1 MIETLASNLA
11 TNPTFA
17 SLMESGFISFQPLI
31 AQQVNIQN
39 GPGMLLALCLV
50 GAGAGLYLLRSVR
63 PELARDYDIFF
74 SAIGL
79 LCGGILLFSGWR
91 LDPILMF
98 GQVLLTG
105 SAIFFGFENIR
116 MRSISTG
123 QARRGT
129 RSIDDDRP
137 VSSERV
143 YRAELDELGSYPDDR
158 PPMRRIRGGRDS
170 ESERN
175 GAYEDDLYS
184 DSDRLIEGTRSRS
197 PRRSN
202 SRGGYGDRPNRSE
215 NSRAENNRRRSPSR
229 GYDAS
234 FGDSASDSSSD
245 YASESSYSTQSR
257 RRPSTNRDSNRD
269 ESDRGYR
276 DRSYSDRST
285 SNRMY
290 DDEPPAP
297 PRRRRDASSSD
308 SSATYSKDDYVDYKP
323 INSYSDDYNSRYKG
337 SDYDDEWGAS

>member
-1 MIETLASNLA
+1 MIETAILSSSFLAP
-11 TNPTFA
+11 NPPLA
-17 SLMESGFISFQPLI
+17 SLMGLGIPFQPLI

-123 QARRGT
+123 QARRNT
-129 RSIDDDRP
+129 RTMDDDRP

-143 YRAELDELGSYPDDR
+143 YRAELDELGSYPEDR

-175 GAYEDDLYS
+175 GAYEDDLYA
-184 DSDRLIEGTRSRS
+184 DRLIEGTRSRS
-197 PRRSN
+197 SRRTN
-202 SRGGYGDRPNRSE
+202 SRGEYGDHPKRSD
-215 NSRAENNRRRSPSR
+215 NTRSENNRRRSSSR
-229 GYDAS
+229 GYEAS
-234 FGDSASDSSSD
+234 FGNSDSD
-245 YASESSYSTQSR
+245 YSTDFSNESRSTSSR
-257 RRPSTNRDSNRD
+257 RGPSSSPDRNRD
-269 ESDRGYR
+269 ENRGGYN
-276 DRSYSDRST
+276 RSYSDRST
-285 SNRMY
+285 SSRTY

-297 PRRRRDASSSD
+297 PRRRRGSSSSE

-323 INSYSDDYNSRYKG
+323 INSYSDDYNSRYNG